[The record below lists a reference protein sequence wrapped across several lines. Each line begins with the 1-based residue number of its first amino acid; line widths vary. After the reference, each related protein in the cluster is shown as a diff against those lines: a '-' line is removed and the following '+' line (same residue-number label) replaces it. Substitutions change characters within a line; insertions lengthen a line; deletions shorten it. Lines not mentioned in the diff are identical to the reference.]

1 MIKITAG
8 NFKNRSLE
16 TISKFVRPTSSLKR
30 QAFFSTLDS
39 FVLKN
44 KINLY
49 EKKNFLDLFAGIGTM
64 GLEAISRGMNKAIF
78 YENNTEVIK
87 VLNKNCKK
95 FCKSEQFNI
104 IVEDINISNINEKFN
119 DISIVYIDPPYLVY
133 DINKLL
139 CVLQNKVM
147 KNCIIGIETSIKD
160 NLIIPNKLKL
170 IKNKKYGKTNISFL
184 ILS

>member
-1 MIKITAG
+1 MKIAHYKKTPIALAPDEL
-8 NFKNRSLE
+8 SDC
-16 TISKFVRPTSSLKR
+16 I
-30 QAFFSTLDS
+30 
-39 FVLKN
+39 N
-44 KINLY
+44 KY
-49 EKKNFLDLFAGIGTM
+49 
-64 GLEAISRGMNKAIF
+64 
-78 YENNTEVIK
+78 TEHE
-87 VLNKNCKK
+87 
-95 FCKSEQFNI
+95 SY
-104 IVEDINISNINEKFN
+104 INEKFN

-170 IKNKKYGKTNISFL
+170 IKNKKYGKTNISLL